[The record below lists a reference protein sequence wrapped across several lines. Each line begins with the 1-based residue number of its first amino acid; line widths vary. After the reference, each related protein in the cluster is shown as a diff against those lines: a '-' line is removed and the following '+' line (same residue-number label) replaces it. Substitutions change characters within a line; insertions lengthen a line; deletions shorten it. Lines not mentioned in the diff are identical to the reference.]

1 MQAVSE
7 THSQLIVVVDIEF
20 VKPCLFKGRIEAEA
34 WSGLKKYY
42 DMVDKEVGKVRLL
55 RFLTALLII

>member
-1 MQAVSE
+1 M
-7 THSQLIVVVDIEF
+7 VVDIEF

-42 DMVDKEVGKVRLL
+42 DMVDKEVGNSL
-55 RFLTALLII
+55 RVSTNLGQALMGSKHESHTITSI

>member
-1 MQAVSE
+1 MSE

-42 DMVDKEVGKVRLL
+42 DMVDKEVGKIQKIPFIVD
-55 RFLTALLII
+55 AKSD

>member
-1 MQAVSE
+1 MSE

-42 DMVDKEVGKVRLL
+42 DMVDKEVGENRNILL
-55 RFLTALLII
+55 KW

>member
-1 MQAVSE
+1 M
-7 THSQLIVVVDIEF
+7 VVDIEF

-42 DMVDKEVGKVRLL
+42 DMVDKEVGQNQEHPIKIGV
-55 RFLTALLII
+55 ISD

>member
-1 MQAVSE
+1 M
-7 THSQLIVVVDIEF
+7 VVDIEF

-42 DMVDKEVGKVRLL
+42 DMVDKEVGEKIKNNLSKIWSL
-55 RFLTALLII
+55 WSIK